1 MHESGVGVQRF
12 SVSFPSNLKRVV
24 DELARER
31 GTTRSGLLAGLVSDA
46 ERRRVAEL
54 MAEGYQVMAEE
65 NRRLANEALPSAADV
80 MLRDVDEALHWSL
93 GMA

>member
-1 MHESGVGVQRF
+1 MRESGVGVQRF

-46 ERRRVAEL
+46 ERRRIGEL
-54 MAEGYQVMAEE
+54 MAEGYQAMAEN

>member
-1 MHESGVGVQRF
+1 
-12 SVSFPSNLKRVV
+12 
-24 DELARER
+24 
-31 GTTRSGLLAGLVSDA
+31 
-46 ERRRVAEL
+46 